1 MNICSLFFLT
11 YYVYLP
17 TDGCGKAFVAC
28 LKEASPLWLMMVGEM
43 WAGSMTAR
51 EVREPG
57 LELQASRN
65 VMLLDA
71 VLKRLDIIWYP
82 TNMIHSPTLLSVG
95 LKFSLS

>member
-1 MNICSLFFLT
+1 M
-11 YYVYLP
+11 
-17 TDGCGKAFVAC
+17 AC

-71 VLKRLDIIWYP
+71 VLKRSDIIWYP
-82 TNMIHSPTLLSVG
+82 TQTQVIHPVLVYYCSTLLSDG
-95 LKFSLS
+95 LTFSGS